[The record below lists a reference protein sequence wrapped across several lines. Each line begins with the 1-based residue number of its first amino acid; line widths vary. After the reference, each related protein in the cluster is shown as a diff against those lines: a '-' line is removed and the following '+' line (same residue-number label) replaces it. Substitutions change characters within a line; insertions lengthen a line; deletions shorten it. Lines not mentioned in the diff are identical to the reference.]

1 MPILSDRVYRAL
13 FAAQIVSLLGTGLA
27 TVALGLLAYDLT
39 GAGAGA
45 VLGGLLAIKM
55 LANIVVAPVAAT
67 FTARMD
73 RRVLLVSL
81 DAVRAAVV
89 CVLPWVDAV
98 WQVVAL
104 VAVLQVASAAFTP
117 TFQAVIPAVLADQR
131 DYTRALSLS
140 RLAYDLEALVSPVLA
155 AALLTV
161 VGFSW
166 LFVGTAIGFAASAVL
181 VLTTRLPKPA
191 PVPRRLTAGL
201 RAYIRAPSLRAQL
214 GLNLAAAA
222 GGALV
227 LVDTVVIVHG
237 LGRSSAD
244 VAIALAVF
252 GLGSMATALAL
263 PRLLDHEPPRR
274 MMLAAAGTLPVL
286 LLAAPILI
294 TAWPTLLLL
303 WLLIGAM
310 YSAVL
315 TPVGRLIRDTD
326 GDLPALFAAQ
336 FALSHTGWLV
346 TYLLVAALPP
356 TTAALVLACVA
367 GLGVRFGS
375 HAWRLPLRSHP
386 ETLRA
391 RQAIDLV

>member
-1 MPILSDRVYRAL
+1 VLSNRLYRAL
-13 FAAQIVSLLGTGLA
+13 FAAQVVSLLGTGLA

-55 LANIVVAPVAAT
+55 VANIVVAPVAASL
-67 FTARMD
+67 TARMD
-73 RRVLLVSL
+73 RRTLLVAL

-117 TFQAVIPAVLADQR
+117 TFQAVIPAVLPDQR

-140 RLAYDLEALVSPVLA
+140 RLAYDLEALLSPVLA

-166 LFVGTAIGFAASAVL
+166 LFVGTAVGFIGSAAL
-181 VLTTRLPKPA
+181 VLTTRLPRPD

-201 RAYIRAPSLRAQL
+201 TAYLRTPVLRAQV
-214 GLNLAAAA
+214 GLNLAAASA
-222 GGALV
+222 GALV
-227 LVDTVVIVHG
+227 LVDTVVIVQVR
-237 LGRSSAD
+237 LGRPVTS
-244 VAIALAVF
+244 VAIALAAF
-252 GLGSMATALAL
+252 GAGSMATALGL
-263 PRLLDHEPPRR
+263 PRLLDREPPRR
-274 MMLAAAGTLPVL
+274 VMLTAAGTLPVL
-286 LLAAPILI
+286 LLTAPVLI
-294 TAWPTLLLL
+294 TSWPSLLAL
-303 WLLIGAM
+303 WVLIGAM

-315 TPVGRLIRDTD
+315 TPVGRLIRDTS

-336 FALSHTGWLV
+336 FALSHAGWLV
-346 TYLLVAALPP
+346 TYLLVAALPV
-356 TTAALVLACVA
+356 TVAALVLAGVA
-367 GLGVRFGS
+367 GLGVGFGV
-375 HAWRLPLRSHP
+375 HTWKH
-386 ETLRA
+386 E
-391 RQAIDLV
+391 DLFTIMLTKT